1 MPAAAV
7 PAARRVRP
15 LDLLRGVLGAGD
27 KIVVSTVDAARAPES
42 IRATRN
48 VLLLSKALGTIEPEL
63 FAGFVQAI
71 PEAMAEGGRRTLG
84 LGRSSERSAAAT
96 FAGVSVR

>member
-71 PEAMAEGGRRTLG
+71 PEAMAEAGREDSRPWPFFRAL
-84 LGRSSERSAAAT
+84 AAAT
-96 FAGVSVR
+96 FAGASVR